1 MEIDRFAALSLLD
14 APVVAHEAEAAGYG
28 ALWTTE
34 NRHDPFLSLVRAA
47 DATSTMTLGT
57 GVAIAFARTPMTVA
71 YPAYAL
77 AQLSGGRFVLGL
89 GSQVRGHIAN
99 RFSMPWS
106 APAERMHEFVLAL
119 RAIFGAWQNGEPLNF
134 RGEHYKHT
142 LMNENFAPERH
153 EFGPPPIYLAGVGP
167 KMTAVAGA
175 VADGFLGHPFTSPSY
190 LSAVTLPALHA
201 HARRPVVVHS
211 AFVIL
216 GTTAD
221 ALAEGELAVRKRIGF
236 YAATPAYAPVLEHH
250 GLGDLQPQAD
260 ALARA
265 QRWDELT
272 RLVPD
277 ELVDLFAVRGDPT
290 EVADQLHDRYDHLVD
305 RLGLNLQVSSPS
317 DQIAAVLVNLQAR

>member
-1 MEIDRFAALSLLD
+1 MAR
-14 APVVAHEAEAAGYG
+14 EAEAAGYG

-34 NRHDPFLSLVRAA
+34 NRNDPFLSLVRAA
-47 DATSTMTLGT
+47 DATTTMTLGT

-77 AQLSGGRFVLGL
+77 AQLSSGRFILGL

-106 APAERMHEFVLAL
+106 SPAERMYEFVLAL
-119 RAIFGAWQNGEPLNF
+119 RAIFAAWQNDEPLNF

-153 EFGPPPIYLAGVGP
+153 MFGPPPIYLAGVGP

-175 VADGFLGHPFTSPSY
+175 LADGFLGHPFTSPSY
-190 LSAVTLPALHA
+190 LAAVTLPALHA
-201 HARRPVVVHS
+201 HGRRPVVVHS

-236 YAATPAYAPVLEHH
+236 YAATPAYAPVLDHH

-277 ELVDLFAVRGDPT
+277 ELVELFTVRGDPT
-290 EVADQLHDRYDHLVD
+290 EVADQLHHRYGGLVD
-305 RLGLNLQVSSPS
+305 RLGLNLQAPAPA
-317 DQIAAVLVNLQAR
+317 DQISAVIDNLQAR